1 MNFTTQIPISK
12 HENNISHKDKIML
25 LGSCFTENIGNK
37 LSINGFETM
46 INPFG
51 ILYNPFS
58 ICNSLDRIIN
68 LKFLLSED
76 LVQVNEFWYSYEHHG
91 IFRNE
96 NSDNLLQT
104 INLGISEANSFL
116 KQTNWLII
124 TLGTAW
130 IFFLKENNKILGNCH
145 KLNSQLID
153 RRLLTINEITENI
166 NLTINNIR
174 KINPDI
180 KIILTVSPIRH
191 WKQGFRENLISK
203 STLHLATDQI
213 CKSINNCSDFP
224 AYEIVMDE
232 LRDYR
237 FYAEDM
243 AHPSPQAIEYVWEQF
258 IEFCIDD
265 ETKRFMIQWEKIVRA
280 MEHRPFQPQSL
291 QRKLFLEQ
299 TISKIEALKEQY
311 PYLDTDEDIRYC
323 AQSISEITGNRSID

>member
-213 CKSINNCSDFP
+213 CKSINNCSYFP

-237 FYAEDM
+237 FYQADM
-243 AHPSPQAIEYVWEQF
+243 LHPSEVAVDYI
-258 IEFCIDD
+258 
-265 ETKRFMIQWEKIVRA
+265 WEKFSNHLFSDNTIQLCKDYFKLHSMKQHRA
-280 MEHRPFQPQSL
+280 FNPESQGYKQHL
-291 QRKLFLEQ
+291 IKIEKLEQ
-299 TISKIEALKEQY
+299 ELYEKRNKLI
-311 PYLDTDEDIRYC
+311 
-323 AQSISEITGNRSID
+323 

>member
-12 HENNISHKDKIML
+12 HKNNISHKDKIML

-37 LSINGFETM
+37 LSINGFETL

-58 ICNSLDRIIN
+58 ICSSLNRIIN
-68 LKFLLSED
+68 LKFLDSED
-76 LVQVNEFWYSYEHHG
+76 LVKVNEFWFSYEHHG
-91 IFRNE
+91 VFRDE
-96 NSDNLLQT
+96 KCDNLLQT

-145 KLNSQLID
+145 KLNPQLID
-153 RRLLTINEITENI
+153 KKLLSVDEIVENTS
-166 NLTINNIR
+166 LTINNIR
-174 KINPDI
+174 EINPNI

-191 WKQGFRENLISK
+191 WKQGYRENLISK
-203 STLHLATDQI
+203 SSLHLATNQL
-213 CKSINNCSDFP
+213 CETINDCFYFP

-237 FYAEDM
+237 FYQADM
-243 AHPSPQAIEYVWEQF
+243 LHPSEIAVDYI
-258 IEFCIDD
+258 
-265 ETKRFMIQWEKIVRA
+265 WEKFSTHLFSDSTA
-280 MEHRPFQPQSL
+280 NL
-291 QRKLFLEQ
+291 CKDYCKLHSMKQHKAFNPESQGYKNHLIKIAKLE
-299 TISKIEALKEQY
+299 KELY
-311 PYLDTDEDIRYC
+311 EKRNKLI
-323 AQSISEITGNRSID
+323 

>member
-58 ICNSLDRIIN
+58 ICSSLNRIAD

-213 CKSINNCSDFP
+213 CKSINNCSYFP

-237 FYAEDM
+237 FYQADM
-243 AHPSPQAIEYVWEQF
+243 LHPSEVAVDYI
-258 IEFCIDD
+258 
-265 ETKRFMIQWEKIVRA
+265 WEKFSNHLFSDNTIQLCKDYFKLHSMKQHRA
-280 MEHRPFQPQSL
+280 FNPESQGHKQHL
-291 QRKLFLEQ
+291 
-299 TISKIEALKEQY
+299 IKIEKL
-311 PYLDTDEDIRYC
+311 
-323 AQSISEITGNRSID
+323 EIELYEKRNKLI

>member
-213 CKSINNCSDFP
+213 CKSINNCSYFP

-237 FYAEDM
+237 FYQADM
-243 AHPSPQAIEYVWEQF
+243 LHPSEVAVDYI
-258 IEFCIDD
+258 
-265 ETKRFMIQWEKIVRA
+265 WEKFSNHLFSDNTIQLCKDYFKLHSMKQHRA
-280 MEHRPFQPQSL
+280 FNPESQGYKQHL
-291 QRKLFLEQ
+291 IKTEKLE
-299 TISKIEALKEQY
+299 IELYEKRNK
-311 PYLDTDEDIRYC
+311 LI
-323 AQSISEITGNRSID
+323 

>member
-1 MNFTTQIPISK
+1 VIQKTQKFIINMNFTTQIPISK

-213 CKSINNCSDFP
+213 CKSINNCSYFP

-237 FYAEDM
+237 FYQADM
-243 AHPSPQAIEYVWEQF
+243 LHPSEVAVDYI
-258 IEFCIDD
+258 
-265 ETKRFMIQWEKIVRA
+265 WEKFSNHLFSDNTIQLCKDYFKLHSMKQHRA
-280 MEHRPFQPQSL
+280 FNPESQGYKQHL
-291 QRKLFLEQ
+291 TKIEKLEQ
-299 TISKIEALKEQY
+299 ELYEKRNKLI
-311 PYLDTDEDIRYC
+311 
-323 AQSISEITGNRSID
+323 